1 MTLQNRVSP
10 DGKLHAVAARGMLMG
25 NRGGRFHRD
34 DRTLGKRR
42 HVSRRWIACLC
53 DFRGRHR
60 SVWGQSYTELF
71 FLDEVTALSSG
82 HRPCFEC
89 RRADAKHFQAL
100 FPFPPG
106 VAPSANAMDMQ
117 LDCER
122 RDGVLKRVHQ
132 MNAASLPDGTCFRAG
147 SEIFALRNGHALR
160 WTHTGYAATTVA
172 TETKI
177 EALTPPSIIEVLRR
191 GFAPRWHNSAASLTP
206 PPR

>member
-10 DGKLHAVAARGMLMG
+10 DGELHAVAARGTLMG

-42 HVSRRWIACLC
+42 HVSRRWIACVC
-53 DFRGRHR
+53 EFKNRHR

-71 FLDEVTALSSG
+71 FLDEVTALSAG

-89 RRADAKHFQAL
+89 RRADAQHFQAL
-100 FPFPPG
+100 FPFAEG
-106 VAPSANAMDMQ
+106 VTPSADTMDLQ
-117 LDCER
+117 LDRER
-122 RDGVLKRVHQ
+122 RNGVKRVHQ
-132 MNAASLPDGTCFRAG
+132 TAAAQPDGTCFR
-147 SEIFALRNGHALR
+147 SESDIFALRNGHTLR
-160 WTHTGYAATTVA
+160 WTHTGYTAAPVA
-172 TETKI
+172 IPPEI

-191 GFAPRWHNSAASLTP
+191 GYMPRWHASAAGLTP